1 MNGPTRPER
10 DWKKPLCLSVIKVRD
25 ALARMVLD
33 RLLAS
38 ADQAREP
45 EPMVVD
51 SYQEEGAA
59 ALVDLDPPDH
69 RAFVEECAVSRD
81 LRC

>member
-1 MNGPTRPER
+1 
-10 DWKKPLCLSVIKVRD
+10 
-25 ALARMVLD
+25 MVLA

-38 ADQAREP
+38 ADQARAP
-45 EPMVVD
+45 GPMVVD
-51 SYQEEGAA
+51 SYQEEEAA

-69 RAFVEECAVSRD
+69 RAFAEESAVFRD

>member
-1 MNGPTRPER
+1 
-10 DWKKPLCLSVIKVRD
+10 
-25 ALARMVLD
+25 MVLD

-69 RAFVEECAVSRD
+69 RVLVEECAVSRD

>member
-1 MNGPTRPER
+1 
-10 DWKKPLCLSVIKVRD
+10 
-25 ALARMVLD
+25 MVLA

-38 ADQAREP
+38 ADQVRAP

-51 SYQEEGAA
+51 SYQEEEVPAQ
-59 ALVDLDPPDH
+59 VDLDRRDR
-69 RAFVEECAVSRD
+69 RAFVEESSVFQD

>member
-1 MNGPTRPER
+1 
-10 DWKKPLCLSVIKVRD
+10 
-25 ALARMVLD
+25 MVLD

-38 ADQAREP
+38 VDQARGP

-51 SYQEEGAA
+51 SYQGEEARV
-59 ALVDLDPPDH
+59 LVDLDPPDH
-69 RAFVEECAVSRD
+69 RAFAEESAVFRD

>member
-1 MNGPTRPER
+1 M
-10 DWKKPLCLSVIKVRD
+10 SVIRD
-25 ALARMVLD
+25 AWARMVLA

-38 ADQAREP
+38 ADQVRAP

-51 SYQEEGAA
+51 SYREEEAP

-69 RAFVEECAVSRD
+69 KVFEEESAVFQD